1 MNKYVGLILQY
12 KCEEIMKKDTKV
24 KDEKDC
30 WYTVLEKV
38 SFYAPI
44 FSLMVVLVFGLCHKD
59 DSIIVIKLLFSLL
72 PFLFGILSFTNI
84 LSNNGYYLEASFNEP
99 TKYNQDEHSPFLGAV
114 KLILKRHPIEKS
126 EKVFASIVSS
136 TAVFVSIDKNYKLY
150 FTYMFFTI
158 IVYVML
164 YCRIV
169 KIYKRTERSLIEYLI
184 CFYFILANIGTPI
197 VLIVLAFFQ
206 KNINWLC
213 FAICYSLVIAAI
225 IIIFGL
231 AYIFGP
237 KREEK
242 RSIEENKKRLEEAEE
257 KKKKNADFNRQNNLK
272 KNRKKHRSN
281 RTKPKKGK

>member
-1 MNKYVGLILQY
+1 
-12 KCEEIMKKDTKV
+12 MKKGTKV
-24 KDEKDC
+24 KDKKDC

-44 FSLMVVLVFGLCHKD
+44 FSLMVVLIFGLCHKD
-59 DSIIVIKLLFSLL
+59 NSIKVIKLFFSLL
-72 PFLFGILSFTNI
+72 PFLLGILSFTNI
-84 LSNNGYYLEASFNEP
+84 LSNNGDYLEASFNEL
-99 TKYNQDEHSPFLGAV
+99 TKHKQDEHSPFFGAV

-126 EKVFASIVSS
+126 KKVFASIVSS
-136 TAVFVSIDKNYKLY
+136 TAVFVSIDKNYILY
-150 FTYMFFTI
+150 FTYMVFTI

-197 VLIVLAFFQ
+197 ILIVLAFFQ

-213 FAICYSLVIAAI
+213 FAIVYSLVIALI
-225 IIIFGL
+225 IIFFGL

-237 KREEK
+237 KREEQ
-242 RSIEENKKRLEEAEE
+242 RSIEENEKRLKEAEE
-257 KKKKNADFNRQNNLK
+257 KKKKNSDFNRQNNLK
-272 KNRKKHRSN
+272 KKRKKHRPN
-281 RTKPKKGK
+281 KIKHKKGK